1 LEKTRGPA
9 RTETSSPSL
18 RHSFFAVRIGNCYF
32 DAVVYLCVFSLAQ
45 CAVGF
50 TFAAVSDYNAYID
63 GLILQALRNDDEQP
77 LKHLFTHYYNRLFRT
92 GLRYHANALL
102 VEECIQE
109 VFFDLWR
116 YRQQLGA
123 IESLEAYLKT
133 SLRRRIFR
141 QLNQPDPLQHSSDL
155 SVVASAMDDVSYEDI
170 LIRQQ
175 TDQEQRQRLMAA
187 LDQLSSRQKEI
198 VYLKYFEELSYKE
211 IADQLNISIGAV
223 YKLLHDSVKRLK
235 LILRS
240 E

>member
-1 LEKTRGPA
+1 
-9 RTETSSPSL
+9 
-18 RHSFFAVRIGNCYF
+18 
-32 DAVVYLCVFSLAQ
+32 
-45 CAVGF
+45 
-50 TFAAVSDYNAYID
+50 VSDYNAYID

-92 GLRYHANALL
+92 GLRYYANPTL

-116 YRQQLGA
+116 YRHQLSA

-141 QLNQPDPLQHSSDL
+141 QINQPDPLQNSSEL
-155 SVVASAMDDVSYEDI
+155 SEVASAMDEASYEDI

-175 TDQEQRQRLMAA
+175 SDQEQRQRLMAA
-187 LDQLSSRQKEI
+187 LDQLSTRQKEI

-211 IADQLNISIGAV
+211 IADRLDLNIGAV
-223 YKLLHDSVKRLK
+223 YKLLHDAVKRLK
-235 LILRS
+235 LILGA
-240 E
+240 